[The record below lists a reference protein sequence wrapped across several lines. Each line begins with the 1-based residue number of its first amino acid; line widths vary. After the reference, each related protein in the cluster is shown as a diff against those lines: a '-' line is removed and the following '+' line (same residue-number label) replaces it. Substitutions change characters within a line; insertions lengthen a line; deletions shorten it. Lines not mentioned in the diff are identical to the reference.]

1 MEHSR
6 NRLKHAAFFVGL
18 FIVLFLIIMKRQ
30 TPPYAFLHNQ
40 TLSTE
45 SPPYFTQ
52 FTIPKPDDALSVHAS
67 ALISL
72 PNDNL
77 LSAYF
82 SGTKE
87 GARDVK
93 ISANLFDSK
102 INRWSEAFV
111 ILTKEELSYY
121 SHEYIKKLGNPL
133 LFLHDDKILLFV
145 VGVSM
150 GGWATSKIYQ
160 LESALEPIHFKFVQ
174 KLSLSPFLNLSH
186 LIKNKPLNTTDGG
199 FMLPLYHELATQYP
213 LLLKFDKHNNPRELL
228 RPNALNHQLQPSLTP
243 FKDCAIMAFRNH
255 SLKDSLMLETCKTP
269 TAWQKPMLTNLKNLN
284 DALNLINLNQE
295 LYLIH
300 NPSDSSLRRKE
311 LLLSKLENSNSFK
324 TLKIL
329 DEANEV
335 SYPSYSLNPHF
346 IDIVYTYN
354 RSHIKHIRFNMAYL
368 KSLLK

>member
-1 MEHSR
+1 M
-6 NRLKHAAFFVGL
+6 
-18 FIVLFLIIMKRQ
+18 
-30 TPPYAFLHNQ
+30 HNQ

-52 FTIPKPDDALSVHAS
+52 LTIPKPNDALSVHAS
-67 ALISL
+67 SLINL

-93 ISANLFDSK
+93 ISANLFDGK
-102 INRWSEAFV
+102 TNRWSEAF
-111 ILTKEELSYY
+111 ILLTKEDLSKNA
-121 SHEYIKKLGNPL
+121 HEYIKKLGNPL

-160 LESALEPIHFKFVQ
+160 LESALEPIRFKFVQ

-186 LIKNKPLNTTDGG
+186 LIKNNPLNTTDGG

-213 LLLKFDKHNNPRELL
+213 LLLKFDKQNNPKELL
-228 RPNALNHQLQPSLTP
+228 RPNTLNHQLQPSLTP
-243 FKDCAIMAFRNH
+243 FKDCALMAFRNH
-255 SLKDSLMLETCKTP
+255 SFKNSLMLETCKTP

-284 DALNLINLNQE
+284 DALNLINLNKE

-300 NPSDSSLRRKE
+300 NPSDLSLRRKE

-329 DEANEV
+329 DKADEV
-335 SYPSYSLNPHF
+335 SYPSYSLNPYF

>member
-1 MEHSR
+1 
-6 NRLKHAAFFVGL
+6 
-18 FIVLFLIIMKRQ
+18 
-30 TPPYAFLHNQ
+30 
-40 TLSTE
+40 
-45 SPPYFTQ
+45 
-52 FTIPKPDDALSVHAS
+52 
-67 ALISL
+67 
-72 PNDNL
+72 
-77 LSAYF
+77 
-82 SGTKE
+82 
-87 GARDVK
+87 
-93 ISANLFDSK
+93 
-102 INRWSEAFV
+102 
-111 ILTKEELSYY
+111 
-121 SHEYIKKLGNPL
+121 
-133 LFLHDDKILLFV
+133 
-145 VGVSM
+145 VSM

-160 LESALEPIHFKFVQ
+160 LESALEPIRFKFVQ

-186 LIKNKPLNTTDGG
+186 LIRNKPLNTTDGG

-243 FKDCAIMAFRNH
+243 FKDCALMAFRNY
-255 SLKDSLMLETCKTP
+255 SFKDSLMLETCKTP

-284 DALNLINLNQE
+284 DALNLINLNKE

-300 NPSDSSLRRKE
+300 NPSDLSLRRKE

-329 DEANEV
+329 DKANEV
-335 SYPSYSLNPHF
+335 SYPSYSLNPYF

>member
-1 MEHSR
+1 MTHQIS
-6 NRLKHAAFFVGL
+6 
-18 FIVLFLIIMKRQ
+18 
-30 TPPYAFLHNQ
+30 PYAFMHNQ

-52 FTIPKPDDALSVHAS
+52 LTIPKPDDALSVHAS

-93 ISANLFDSK
+93 INANLFDSK
-102 INRWSEAFV
+102 INRWSEAF
-111 ILTKEELSYY
+111 ILLTKEELSFY

-133 LFLHDDKILLFV
+133 LFLHGDKILLFV

-186 LIKNKPLNTTDGG
+186 LIKNNPLNTTDGG

-243 FKDCAIMAFRNH
+243 FKDCAIMAFRNY
-255 SLKDSLMLETCKTP
+255 SFKDSLMLETCKTP

-284 DALNLINLNQE
+284 DALNLINLNKE

-329 DEANEV
+329 DKADEV
-335 SYPSYSLNPHF
+335 SYPSYSLNSHF

-354 RSHIKHIRFNMAYL
+354 RSHIKHIRFNIAYL

>member
-18 FIVLFLIIMKRQ
+18 FIVLFLIMMKRQ
-30 TPPYAFLHNQ
+30 TPPYAFLHNK
-40 TLSTE
+40 TLSTKN
-45 SPPYFTQ
+45 PPYFTQ

-67 ALISL
+67 VLINL

-93 ISANLFDSK
+93 ISANLFDGK

-111 ILTKEELSYY
+111 ILTKEELSFY

-133 LFLHDDKILLFV
+133 LFLHGDKILLFV

-160 LESALEPIHFKFVQ
+160 LESALEPIHFKFVR

-186 LIKNKPLNTTDGG
+186 LIRNKPLNTTDGG

-243 FKDCAIMAFRNH
+243 FKDCAVMAFRNH
-255 SLKDSLMLETCKTP
+255 SFKDSLMLETCKTP
-269 TAWQKPMLTNLKNLN
+269 TTWQKPMLTNLKNLN
-284 DALNLINLNQE
+284 DALNLINLNKE

-329 DEANEV
+329 DKANEV
-335 SYPSYSLNPHF
+335 SYPSYSLNSHF

>member
-18 FIVLFLIIMKRQ
+18 FIVLLLMIMKRQ

-40 TLSTE
+40 TLSTD

-52 FTIPKPDDALSVHAS
+52 LTIPKPNDALSVHAS

-121 SHEYIKKLGNPL
+121 SREYIKKLGNPL

-186 LIKNKPLNTTDGG
+186 LIRNKPLSTTDGG

-269 TAWQKPMLTNLKNLN
+269 TAWQKPMLTSLKNLN
-284 DALNLINLNQE
+284 DALNLINLNKE

-329 DEANEV
+329 DKANEV
-335 SYPSYSLNPHF
+335 SYPSYSLNSHF

>member
-1 MEHSR
+1 MEPSR

-18 FIVLFLIIMKRQ
+18 FIVLFLIAMKRQ
-30 TPPYAFLHNQ
+30 TPPYAFVHNQ

-45 SPPYFTQ
+45 SFPYFTQ
-52 FTIPKPDDALSVHAS
+52 LTIPKPDDALSVHAS

-102 INRWSEAFV
+102 INRWSEAF
-111 ILTKEELSYY
+111 ILLTKEELSFY

-160 LESALEPIHFKFVQ
+160 LESALEPIRFKFVQ

-199 FMLPLYHELATQYP
+199 FMLPLYHELATQYT
-213 LLLKFDKHNNPRELL
+213 LLLKFDKNNNPRELL

-255 SLKDSLMLETCKTP
+255 SFKDGLMLETCKTP

-284 DALNLINLNQE
+284 DALNLINLNKE

-324 TLKIL
+324 TLKVL
-329 DEANEV
+329 DKANEV

>member
-52 FTIPKPDDALSVHAS
+52 LTIPKPDDALSVHAS
-67 ALISL
+67 ALINL

-102 INRWSEAFV
+102 INRWSEAFI

-186 LIKNKPLNTTDGG
+186 LIRNKPLNATDGG

-255 SLKDSLMLETCKTP
+255 SFKDSLMLETCKTP
-269 TAWQKPMLTNLKNLN
+269 TAWQKPMPTNLKNLN
-284 DALNLINLNQE
+284 DALNLINLNKE

-329 DEANEV
+329 DKANEV
-335 SYPSYSLNPHF
+335 SYPSYSLNSHF

>member
-30 TPPYAFLHNQ
+30 TPPYAFMHNQ
-40 TLSTE
+40 TLSTKN
-45 SPPYFTQ
+45 PPYFTQ
-52 FTIPKPDDALSVHAS
+52 LTIPKPDDALSVHAS
-67 ALISL
+67 ALINL

-102 INRWSEAFV
+102 INRWSEAFI

-160 LESALEPIHFKFVQ
+160 LESALEPIHFKFVR

-186 LIKNKPLNTTDGG
+186 LIRNKPLNTTDGG

-243 FKDCAIMAFRNH
+243 FKDCAVMAFRNH

-284 DALNLINLNQE
+284 DALNLINLNKE

-329 DEANEV
+329 DKANEV
-335 SYPSYSLNPHF
+335 SYPSYSLNSHF

>member
-1 MEHSR
+1 M
-6 NRLKHAAFFVGL
+6 
-18 FIVLFLIIMKRQ
+18 
-30 TPPYAFLHNQ
+30 HNQ

-52 FTIPKPDDALSVHAS
+52 LTIPKPNDALSVHAS
-67 ALISL
+67 ALIGL

-102 INRWSEAFV
+102 INRWSEAFI

-160 LESALEPIHFKFVQ
+160 LESALEPIHFKFVR
-174 KLSLSPFLNLSH
+174 KLSLSSFLNLSH
-186 LIKNKPLNTTDGG
+186 LIRNKPLNTTDGG

-284 DALNLINLNQE
+284 DALNLINLNKE

-329 DEANEV
+329 DKANEV
-335 SYPSYSLNPHF
+335 SYPSYSLNSHF

>member
-6 NRLKHAAFFVGL
+6 NRLKNTAFFVGL
-18 FIVLFLIIMKRQ
+18 FVVLFFIAMTRQ
-30 TPPYAFLHNQ
+30 TPPYAFMHNQ
-40 TLSTE
+40 ALITE
-45 SPPYFTQ
+45 TPPYFTQ
-52 FTIPKPDDALSVHAS
+52 LIIPKPHDALSVHAS
-67 ALISL
+67 TLISL
-72 PNDNL
+72 PNGNL

-93 ISANLFDSK
+93 ISANLFDGKS
-102 INRWSEAFV
+102 NRWSEAF
-111 ILTKEELSYY
+111 ILLTKEELSKNA
-121 SHEYIKKLGNPL
+121 HEYIKKLGNPL
-133 LFLHDDKILLFV
+133 LFLHNDKILLFV

-160 LESALEPIHFKFVQ
+160 FESALEPIDFKFVQ

-186 LIKNKPLNTTDGG
+186 LVRTKPLNTTDGG
-199 FMLPLYHELATQYP
+199 FVLPIYHELATQYP
-213 LLLKFDKHNNPRELL
+213 LLLKFDKHHNPRGLL

-255 SLKDSLMLETCKTP
+255 SFKDHLMLETCKNP
-269 TAWQKPMLTNLKNLN
+269 TTWQKVMPTNFKNL
-284 DALNLINLNQE
+284 DDSLNLLNLNRS

-300 NPSDSSLRRKE
+300 NPSDLSLRRKE
-311 LLLSKLENSNSFK
+311 LLLSKLENTNSFQ

-329 DEANEV
+329 DKANEV
-335 SYPSYSLNPHF
+335 SYPSSSLNPYF

-354 RSHIKHIRFNMAYL
+354 RSSIKHIRFNMAYL
-368 KSLLK
+368 NSLLK

>member
-1 MEHSR
+1 MEPSR
-6 NRLKHAAFFVGL
+6 NRLKNTAFFVGL
-18 FIVLFLIIMKRQ
+18 FIVLFLIAIKHQ
-30 TPPYAFLHNQ
+30 TPPYAFARNQ
-40 TLSTE
+40 TLVTQN
-45 SPPYFTQ
+45 PPYFMQ
-52 FTIPKPDDALSVHAS
+52 LTIPKPDDALSVHAS
-67 ALISL
+67 SLINL

-93 ISANLFDSK
+93 ISANLFDGK
-102 INRWSEAFV
+102 TNRWSEAFT
-111 ILTKEELSYY
+111 ILTKEDLSHH

-160 LESALEPIHFKFVQ
+160 LESALEPIRFKFAR

-213 LLLKFDKHNNPRELL
+213 LLLKFDKQNNPRELL

-255 SLKDSLMLETCKTP
+255 SFKDSLMLETCKTP

-284 DALNLINLNQE
+284 DALNLINLNEE

-300 NPSDSSLRRKE
+300 NPSDLSLRRKE
-311 LLLSKLENSNSFK
+311 LWLSKLENSNSFK
-324 TLKIL
+324 TLKVL
-329 DEANEV
+329 DKANEV
-335 SYPSYSLNPHF
+335 SYPSYSLNLHF

>member
-1 MEHSR
+1 MEPSR

-18 FIVLFLIIMKRQ
+18 FIVLFLIAMKRQ
-30 TPPYAFLHNQ
+30 TPPYAFMRNQ

-45 SPPYFTQ
+45 SPPYFMQ
-52 FTIPKPDDALSVHAS
+52 LTIPKPNDALSVHAS
-67 ALISL
+67 ALINL

-93 ISANLFDSK
+93 ISANLFDGK
-102 INRWSEAFV
+102 TNRWSEAFT
-111 ILTKEELSYY
+111 ILTKEDLSHH

-133 LFLHDDKILLFV
+133 LFLHDNKILLFV

-160 LESALEPIHFKFVQ
+160 LESALEPIRFKFAR

-199 FMLPLYHELATQYP
+199 FVLPLYHELATQYP
-213 LLLKFDKHNNPRELL
+213 LLLKFDKQNNPRELL

-255 SLKDSLMLETCKTP
+255 SFKDSLMLETCKTP

-284 DALNLINLNQE
+284 DALNLINLNEE

-300 NPSDSSLRRKE
+300 NPSDLSLRRKE
-311 LLLSKLENSNSFK
+311 LWLSKLENSNSFK
-324 TLKIL
+324 TLKVL
-329 DEANEV
+329 DKANEV
-335 SYPSYSLNPHF
+335 SYPSYSLNSHF

>member
-1 MEHSR
+1 M
-6 NRLKHAAFFVGL
+6 
-18 FIVLFLIIMKRQ
+18 
-30 TPPYAFLHNQ
+30 HNQ

-45 SPPYFTQ
+45 NPPYFTQ
-52 FTIPKPDDALSVHAS
+52 LTIPKPNDALSVHAS
-67 ALISL
+67 ALISF

-102 INRWSEAFV
+102 INRWSEAF
-111 ILTKEELSYY
+111 ILLTKEELSYY

-160 LESALEPIHFKFVQ
+160 LESALEPIHFKFVR

-186 LIKNKPLNTTDGG
+186 LVRNKPLSTTDGG

-300 NPSDSSLRRKE
+300 NPSDLSLRRKE

-329 DEANEV
+329 DKADEV
-335 SYPSYSLNPHF
+335 SYPSYSLNPYF

>member
-1 MEHSR
+1 MEPSR
-6 NRLKHAAFFVGL
+6 NRLKHAAFFMGL
-18 FIVLFLIIMKRQ
+18 FIVLFLIIMTHQ

-40 TLSTE
+40 TLSTK

-52 FTIPKPDDALSVHAS
+52 LTIPKPDDALSVHAS
-67 ALISL
+67 ALINL

-102 INRWSEAFV
+102 INRWSEAF
-111 ILTKEELSYY
+111 ILLTKEELSFY

-133 LFLHDDKILLFV
+133 LFLHGDKILLFV

-186 LIKNKPLNTTDGG
+186 LIKNNPLNTTDGG

-284 DALNLINLNQE
+284 DALNLINLNKE

-329 DEANEV
+329 DKANEV
-335 SYPSYSLNPHF
+335 SYPSYSLNSHF

>member
-1 MEHSR
+1 MEPSR

-30 TPPYAFLHNQ
+30 TPPYAFTHNQ
-40 TLSTE
+40 TLVTQN
-45 SPPYFTQ
+45 PPYFMQ
-52 FTIPKPDDALSVHAS
+52 LTIPKPNDALSVHAS
-67 ALISL
+67 SLISL

-93 ISANLFDSK
+93 ISANLFDGK
-102 INRWSEAFV
+102 TNRWSEAFT
-111 ILTKEELSYY
+111 ILTKEDLSHH

-133 LFLHDDKILLFV
+133 LFLHDNKILLFV

-160 LESALEPIHFKFVQ
+160 FESALEPIHFKFAR

-199 FMLPLYHELATQYP
+199 FVLPLYHELATQYP
-213 LLLKFDKHNNPRELL
+213 LLLKFDQQNNPRELL
-228 RPNALNHQLQPSLTP
+228 RPNTLNYQLQPSLTP
-243 FKDCAIMAFRNH
+243 FKDCAVMAFRNH
-255 SLKDSLMLETCKTP
+255 SFKDSLMLETCKTP
-269 TAWQKPMLTNLKNLN
+269 TAWQKPTLTNLKNLN
-284 DALNLINLNQE
+284 DALNLINLNEE

-300 NPSDSSLRRKE
+300 NPSDLSLRRKE
-311 LLLSKLENSNSFK
+311 LWLSKLENSNSFK
-324 TLKIL
+324 TLKVL
-329 DEANEV
+329 DKANEV
-335 SYPSYSLNPHF
+335 SYPSYSLNPYF

>member
-1 MEHSR
+1 MEPSR

-30 TPPYAFLHNQ
+30 TPPYAFMHNQ
-40 TLSTE
+40 ALSTQN
-45 SPPYFTQ
+45 PPYFTQ
-52 FTIPKPDDALSVHAS
+52 LTIPKPDDALSVHAS
-67 ALISL
+67 ALINL

-87 GARDVK
+87 GAKDVK
-93 ISANLFDSK
+93 ISANLFDGK
-102 INRWSEAFV
+102 INRWSEAF
-111 ILTKEELSYY
+111 ILLTKEELSKNA
-121 SHEYIKKLGNPL
+121 HEYIKKLGNPL

-160 LESALEPIHFKFVQ
+160 FESALEPIHFKFAR

-213 LLLKFDKHNNPRELL
+213 LLLKFDKQNNPKELL
-228 RPNALNHQLQPSLTP
+228 RPNTLNHQLQPSLTP
-243 FKDCAIMAFRNH
+243 FKDCAVMAFRNH
-255 SLKDSLMLETCKTP
+255 SFKDNIMLETCKTP

-284 DALNLINLNQE
+284 DALNLINLNEE

-300 NPSDSSLRRKE
+300 NPSDLSLRRKE
-311 LLLSKLENSNSFK
+311 LWLSKLENSNSFK
-324 TLKIL
+324 TLKVL
-329 DEANEV
+329 DKANEV
-335 SYPSYSLNPHF
+335 SYPSYSLNSHF

>member
-1 MEHSR
+1 
-6 NRLKHAAFFVGL
+6 
-18 FIVLFLIIMKRQ
+18 MKRQ

-40 TLSTE
+40 TLSTK

-52 FTIPKPDDALSVHAS
+52 LTIPKPNDALSVHAS

-111 ILTKEELSYY
+111 ILTKEELSCY

-160 LESALEPIHFKFVQ
+160 LESALEPIHFKFVR

-186 LIKNKPLNTTDGG
+186 LIRNKPLNTTDGG

-255 SLKDSLMLETCKTP
+255 SFKDSLMLETCKTP

-284 DALNLINLNQE
+284 DALNLINLNKE

-329 DEANEV
+329 DKANEV
-335 SYPSYSLNPHF
+335 SYPSYSLNSHF

>member
-1 MEHSR
+1 
-6 NRLKHAAFFVGL
+6 
-18 FIVLFLIIMKRQ
+18 RQ
-30 TPPYAFLHNQ
+30 
-40 TLSTE
+40 
-45 SPPYFTQ
+45 
-52 FTIPKPDDALSVHAS
+52 
-67 ALISL
+67 
-72 PNDNL
+72 
-77 LSAYF
+77 
-82 SGTKE
+82 
-87 GARDVK
+87 
-93 ISANLFDSK
+93 
-102 INRWSEAFV
+102 
-111 ILTKEELSYY
+111 
-121 SHEYIKKLGNPL
+121 
-133 LFLHDDKILLFV
+133 
-145 VGVSM
+145 SM

-160 LESALEPIHFKFVQ
+160 LESTLEPIHFKFVQ

-243 FKDCAIMAFRNH
+243 FKDCALMAFRNH
-255 SLKDSLMLETCKTP
+255 SFKDSLMLETCKTP

-284 DALNLINLNQE
+284 DALNLINLNKE

-300 NPSDSSLRRKE
+300 NPSDLSLRRKE

-329 DEANEV
+329 DKADEV
-335 SYPSYSLNPHF
+335 SYPSYSLNSHF

>member
-1 MEHSR
+1 
-6 NRLKHAAFFVGL
+6 
-18 FIVLFLIIMKRQ
+18 MKRQ
-30 TPPYAFLHNQ
+30 TPPYAFVHNQ
-40 TLSTE
+40 TLLTK

-52 FTIPKPDDALSVHAS
+52 LTIPKPNDALSVHAS
-67 ALISL
+67 TLINL

-102 INRWSEAFV
+102 INRWSEAFI

-160 LESALEPIHFKFVQ
+160 LESALEPIHFKFVR

-186 LIKNKPLNTTDGG
+186 LVRNKPLNTTDGG

-243 FKDCAIMAFRNH
+243 FKDCALMAFRNH
-255 SLKDSLMLETCKTP
+255 SFKDNLMLETCKTP

-284 DALNLINLNQE
+284 DALNLINLNKE

-300 NPSDSSLRRKE
+300 NPSDLSLRRKE

-329 DEANEV
+329 DKADEV
-335 SYPSYSLNPHF
+335 SYPSYSLNPYF

>member
-30 TPPYAFLHNQ
+30 TPPYAFARNQ
-40 TLSTE
+40 TLVTQN
-45 SPPYFTQ
+45 PPYFTQ
-52 FTIPKPDDALSVHAS
+52 LTIPKPNDALSVHAS
-67 ALISL
+67 ALINL

-102 INRWSEAFV
+102 INRWSEAFI

-133 LFLHDDKILLFV
+133 LFLHGDKILLFV

-243 FKDCAIMAFRNH
+243 FKDCAVMAFRNH
-255 SLKDSLMLETCKTP
+255 SFKDSLMLETCKTP

-284 DALNLINLNQE
+284 DALNLINLNEE

-329 DEANEV
+329 DKANEV
-335 SYPSYSLNPHF
+335 SYPSYSLNSHF

>member
-1 MEHSR
+1 MEPSR

-18 FIVLFLIIMKRQ
+18 FIVLFLIAMKRQ
-30 TPPYAFLHNQ
+30 TPPYAFMHNQ
-40 TLSTE
+40 TLVTQN
-45 SPPYFTQ
+45 PPYFMQ
-52 FTIPKPDDALSVHAS
+52 LTIPKPNDALSVHAS
-67 ALISL
+67 SLINL

-93 ISANLFDSK
+93 ISANLFDGK
-102 INRWSEAFV
+102 TNRWSEAFT
-111 ILTKEELSYY
+111 ILTKEDLSHH

-133 LFLHDDKILLFV
+133 LFLHDNKILLFV

-160 LESALEPIHFKFVQ
+160 LESALEPIRFKFAR

-186 LIKNKPLNTTDGG
+186 LIKNKPLSTTDGG

-213 LLLKFDKHNNPRELL
+213 LLLKFDQQNNPRELL
-228 RPNALNHQLQPSLTP
+228 RPNTLNHQLQPSLTP
-243 FKDCAIMAFRNH
+243 FKDCAVMAFRNH
-255 SLKDSLMLETCKTP
+255 SFKDSLMLETCKTP

-284 DALNLINLNQE
+284 DALNLINLNEE

-300 NPSDSSLRRKE
+300 NPSDLSLRRKE
-311 LLLSKLENSNSFK
+311 LWLSKLENSNSFK
-324 TLKIL
+324 TLKVL
-329 DEANEV
+329 DKANEV
-335 SYPSYSLNPHF
+335 SYPSYGLNPHF

>member
-1 MEHSR
+1 MEPSR
-6 NRLKHAAFFVGL
+6 NRLKHATFFVGL
-18 FIVLFLIIMKRQ
+18 FIVLFLIAMKRQ
-30 TPPYAFLHNQ
+30 TPPYAFMRNQ

-52 FTIPKPDDALSVHAS
+52 LTIPKPNNALSVHAS

-93 ISANLFDSK
+93 ISANLFDNK
-102 INRWSEAFV
+102 TNRWSEAFI
-111 ILTKEELSYY
+111 ILTKEDLSHH

-133 LFLHDDKILLFV
+133 LFLHDNKILLFV

-160 LESALEPIHFKFVQ
+160 FESALEPIRFKFAR

-213 LLLKFDKHNNPRELL
+213 LLLKFDKQNNPRELL
-228 RPNALNHQLQPSLTP
+228 RPN
-243 FKDCAIMAFRNH
+243 
-255 SLKDSLMLETCKTP
+255 
-269 TAWQKPMLTNLKNLN
+269 
-284 DALNLINLNQE
+284 
-295 LYLIH
+295 
-300 NPSDSSLRRKE
+300 
-311 LLLSKLENSNSFK
+311 
-324 TLKIL
+324 
-329 DEANEV
+329 
-335 SYPSYSLNPHF
+335 
-346 IDIVYTYN
+346 
-354 RSHIKHIRFNMAYL
+354 
-368 KSLLK
+368 

>member
-1 MEHSR
+1 MEPSR

-30 TPPYAFLHNQ
+30 TPPYAFMHSQ

-52 FTIPKPDDALSVHAS
+52 LTIPKPNDALSVHAS
-67 ALISL
+67 ALINL

-102 INRWSEAFV
+102 INRWSEAFI
-111 ILTKEELSYY
+111 ILTKEELSHH

-133 LFLHDDKILLFV
+133 LFLHDNKILLFV

-160 LESALEPIHFKFVQ
+160 LESALEPIHFKFAR

-213 LLLKFDKHNNPRELL
+213 LLLKFDKQNNPKELL

-255 SLKDSLMLETCKTP
+255 SFKDSLMLETCKTP
-269 TAWQKPMLTNLKNLN
+269 TIWQKPMLTNLKNLN
-284 DALNLINLNQE
+284 DALNLINLNKE
-295 LYLIH
+295 LFLIH

-311 LLLSKLENSNSFK
+311 LLLSKLENPNSFK

-329 DEANEV
+329 DKADEV
-335 SYPSYSLNPHF
+335 SYPSYSLNSHF

-368 KSLLK
+368 KTLLK

>member
-1 MEHSR
+1 MEPSR
-6 NRLKHAAFFVGL
+6 NLLKHAVFFVGL
-18 FIVLFLIIMKRQ
+18 FIVLFLIAMKRQ
-30 TPPYAFLHNQ
+30 TPPYAFVRSQ
-40 TLSTE
+40 TLVTQN
-45 SPPYFTQ
+45 PPYFMQ
-52 FTIPKPDDALSVHAS
+52 LTIPKPNDALSVHAS
-67 ALISL
+67 SLINLS
-72 PNDNL
+72 NDNL

-102 INRWSEAFV
+102 TNRWSEAFT
-111 ILTKEELSYY
+111 ILTKEDLSRH

-150 GGWATSKIYQ
+150 GGWAISKIYQ
-160 LESALEPIHFKFVQ
+160 LESALEPIRFKFAR

-199 FMLPLYHELATQYP
+199 FVLPLYHELATQYP
-213 LLLKFDKHNNPRELL
+213 LLLKFDKQNNPRELL

-255 SLKDSLMLETCKTP
+255 SFKDSLMLETCKTP

-284 DALNLINLNQE
+284 DALNLINLNKE

-300 NPSDSSLRRKE
+300 NPSDLSLRRKE

-324 TLKIL
+324 TLKVL
-329 DEANEV
+329 DKANEV
-335 SYPSYSLNPHF
+335 SYPSYSLNSHF

>member
-1 MEHSR
+1 MEPSR
-6 NRLKHAAFFVGL
+6 NRLKNTAFFVGL

-30 TPPYAFLHNQ
+30 TPPYAFTRNQ
-40 TLSTE
+40 ALVTQN
-45 SPPYFTQ
+45 PPYFTQ
-52 FTIPKPDDALSVHAS
+52 LTIPKPNDALSTHAS
-67 ALISL
+67 SLIGL

-102 INRWSEAFV
+102 TNRWSEAFI
-111 ILTKEELSYY
+111 ILTKEELSHH

-133 LFLHDDKILLFV
+133 LFLHDNKILLFV

-160 LESALEPIHFKFVQ
+160 FESALEPIHFRFVR

-186 LIKNKPLNTTDGG
+186 SVRNKPLNTTDGG

-213 LLLKFDKHNNPRELL
+213 LLLKFDQQNNPRELL
-228 RPNALNHQLQPSLTP
+228 RPNTLNHQLQPSLTP
-243 FKDCAIMAFRNH
+243 FKDCAVMAFRNH
-255 SLKDSLMLETCKTP
+255 SFKDNLMLETCKTP
-269 TAWQKPMLTNLKNLN
+269 TAWQKPISTNLKNL
-284 DALNLINLNQE
+284 DDSLNLLNLNGI

-300 NPSDSSLRRKE
+300 NPSDLSLRRKE
-311 LLLSKLENSNSFK
+311 LWLSKLENSNSFK
-324 TLKIL
+324 TLKVL
-329 DEANEV
+329 DKANEV
-335 SYPSYSLNPHF
+335 SYPSYSLNPRF

-368 KSLLK
+368 NSLLK

>member
-1 MEHSR
+1 
-6 NRLKHAAFFVGL
+6 
-18 FIVLFLIIMKRQ
+18 
-30 TPPYAFLHNQ
+30 
-40 TLSTE
+40 
-45 SPPYFTQ
+45 
-52 FTIPKPDDALSVHAS
+52 TIPKPNDALSVHAS
-67 ALISL
+67 SLISL

-102 INRWSEAFV
+102 INRWSEAFI
-111 ILTKEELSYY
+111 ILTKEELSHY

-160 LESALEPIHFKFVQ
+160 LESALEPIHFKFAR

-213 LLLKFDKHNNPRELL
+213 LLLKFDKQNNPKELL

-243 FKDCAIMAFRNH
+243 
-255 SLKDSLMLETCKTP
+255 
-269 TAWQKPMLTNLKNLN
+269 
-284 DALNLINLNQE
+284 
-295 LYLIH
+295 
-300 NPSDSSLRRKE
+300 
-311 LLLSKLENSNSFK
+311 
-324 TLKIL
+324 
-329 DEANEV
+329 
-335 SYPSYSLNPHF
+335 
-346 IDIVYTYN
+346 
-354 RSHIKHIRFNMAYL
+354 
-368 KSLLK
+368 

>member
-1 MEHSR
+1 
-6 NRLKHAAFFVGL
+6 
-18 FIVLFLIIMKRQ
+18 I
-30 TPPYAFLHNQ
+30 
-40 TLSTE
+40 
-45 SPPYFTQ
+45 
-52 FTIPKPDDALSVHAS
+52 
-67 ALISL
+67 
-72 PNDNL
+72 
-77 LSAYF
+77 
-82 SGTKE
+82 
-87 GARDVK
+87 
-93 ISANLFDSK
+93 
-102 INRWSEAFV
+102 
-111 ILTKEELSYY
+111 ILTKEELSHH

-160 LESALEPIHFKFVQ
+160 FESALEPIHFKFAR

-213 LLLKFDKHNNPRELL
+213 LLLKFDKQNNPRELL

-255 SLKDSLMLETCKTP
+255 SFKDSLMLETCKTP
-269 TAWQKPMLTNLKNLN
+269 TAWQKPISTNLKNL
-284 DALNLINLNQE
+284 DDSLNLLNLNGI

-300 NPSDSSLRRKE
+300 NPSDLSLRRKE
-311 LLLSKLENSNSFK
+311 LWLSKLENSNSFK
-324 TLKIL
+324 TLKVL
-329 DEANEV
+329 DKADEV
-335 SYPSYSLNPHF
+335 SYPSYSLNSHF

>member
-1 MEHSR
+1 M
-6 NRLKHAAFFVGL
+6 
-18 FIVLFLIIMKRQ
+18 
-30 TPPYAFLHNQ
+30 HNQ

-52 FTIPKPDDALSVHAS
+52 LTIPKPNDALSVHAS
-67 ALISL
+67 ALINL

-93 ISANLFDSK
+93 ISANLFDGK
-102 INRWSEAFV
+102 INRWSEAFI

-186 LIKNKPLNTTDGG
+186 LVRNKPLNTTDGG

-243 FKDCAIMAFRNH
+243 FKDCAIMAFRNY
-255 SLKDSLMLETCKTP
+255 SFKDNLMLETCKTP

-284 DALNLINLNQE
+284 DALNLITLNKE

-329 DEANEV
+329 DKANEV
-335 SYPSYSLNPHF
+335 SYPSYSLNSHF

>member
-1 MEHSR
+1 
-6 NRLKHAAFFVGL
+6 
-18 FIVLFLIIMKRQ
+18 MKRQ
-30 TPPYAFLHNQ
+30 TPPYAFTPNQ
-40 TLSTE
+40 TLVTQ

-52 FTIPKPDDALSVHAS
+52 LTIPKPNDALSVHAS
-67 ALISL
+67 ALINL

-102 INRWSEAFV
+102 INRWSEAF
-111 ILTKEELSYY
+111 ILLTKEELSHS

-160 LESALEPIHFKFVQ
+160 LESALEPIRFKFVQ

-213 LLLKFDKHNNPRELL
+213 LLLKFDKQNNPRELL

-255 SLKDSLMLETCKTP
+255 SFKDSLMLETCKTP
-269 TAWQKPMLTNLKNLN
+269 TIWQKPMLTNLKNLN
-284 DALNLINLNQE
+284 DALNLINLNKE

-300 NPSDSSLRRKE
+300 NSSDSSLRRKE
-311 LLLSKLENSNSFK
+311 LLLSKLENPNSFK

-329 DEANEV
+329 DKANEV
-335 SYPSYSLNPHF
+335 SYPSYSLNSHF

>member
-1 MEHSR
+1 MEPSR

-18 FIVLFLIIMKRQ
+18 FIVLFLMIMKRQ

-40 TLSTE
+40 TLSTK

-52 FTIPKPDDALSVHAS
+52 LTIPKPNDALSVHAS
-67 ALISL
+67 ALINL

-160 LESALEPIHFKFVQ
+160 LESALEPIHFKFVR

-186 LIKNKPLNTTDGG
+186 LVRNKPLNTTDGG

-243 FKDCAIMAFRNH
+243 FKDCAIMAFRNY
-255 SLKDSLMLETCKTP
+255 SFKDNLMLETCKTP

-284 DALNLINLNQE
+284 DALNLINLNKE

-329 DEANEV
+329 DKANEV
-335 SYPSYSLNPHF
+335 SYPSYSLNSHF

>member
-1 MEHSR
+1 M
-6 NRLKHAAFFVGL
+6 
-18 FIVLFLIIMKRQ
+18 
-30 TPPYAFLHNQ
+30 
-40 TLSTE
+40 
-45 SPPYFTQ
+45 
-52 FTIPKPDDALSVHAS
+52 HAS
-67 ALISL
+67 SLISL

-102 INRWSEAFV
+102 TNRWSEAFT
-111 ILTKEELSYY
+111 ILTKEELSKNA
-121 SHEYIKKLGNPL
+121 HEYIKKLGNPL
-133 LFLHDDKILLFV
+133 LFLHDNKILLFV

-160 LESALEPIHFKFVQ
+160 LESALEPIRFKFVQ

-228 RPNALNHQLQPSLTP
+228 RPNALNYQLQPSLTP
-243 FKDCAIMAFRNH
+243 FKDCAVMAFRNH
-255 SLKDSLMLETCKTP
+255 SFKDSLMLETCKTP
-269 TAWQKPMLTNLKNLN
+269 TIWQKPMLTNLKNLN
-284 DALNLINLNQE
+284 DALNLINLNKE
-295 LYLIH
+295 LFLIH
-300 NPSDSSLRRKE
+300 NPSDLSLRRKE

-329 DEANEV
+329 DKADEV
-335 SYPSYSLNPHF
+335 SYPSYSLNSHF

-368 KSLLK
+368 KSFLK

>member
-1 MEHSR
+1 MEPSR

-18 FIVLFLIIMKRQ
+18 FIVSFLIIMKHQ
-30 TPPYAFLHNQ
+30 TPPYAFVHNQ
-40 TLSTE
+40 TLVTQN
-45 SPPYFTQ
+45 PPYFMQ
-52 FTIPKPDDALSVHAS
+52 LTIPKPNDALSVHAS
-67 ALISL
+67 SLINL

-87 GARDVK
+87 GAKDVK
-93 ISANLFDSK
+93 ISANLFDGK
-102 INRWSEAFV
+102 TNRWSEAFT
-111 ILTKEELSYY
+111 ILTKEELSKNA
-121 SHEYIKKLGNPL
+121 HEYIKKLGNPL

-160 LESALEPIHFKFVQ
+160 LESALEPIRFKFAR

-213 LLLKFDKHNNPRELL
+213 LLLKFDKQNNPRELL
-228 RPNALNHQLQPSLTP
+228 RPNTLNHQLQPSLTP

-255 SLKDSLMLETCKTP
+255 SFKDSLMLETCKTP
-269 TAWQKPMLTNLKNLN
+269 TAWQKPTLTNLKNLN
-284 DALNLINLNQE
+284 DALNLINLNKE

-300 NPSDSSLRRKE
+300 NPSDLSLRRKE

-324 TLKIL
+324 TLKVL
-329 DEANEV
+329 DKANEV

-354 RSHIKHIRFNMAYL
+354 RSHIKHIRFNMDYL

>member
-18 FIVLFLIIMKRQ
+18 FIVLFLMIMKRQ
-30 TPPYAFLHNQ
+30 TPPYAFMHNQ
-40 TLSTE
+40 TLSTK

-52 FTIPKPDDALSVHAS
+52 LTIPKPDDALSVHAS
-67 ALISL
+67 TLINL
-72 PNDNL
+72 PNNNL

-102 INRWSEAFV
+102 INRWSEAF
-111 ILTKEELSYY
+111 ILLTKEELSYY

-160 LESALEPIHFKFVQ
+160 LESALEPIRFKFVQ

-186 LIKNKPLNTTDGG
+186 LIRNKPLSTTDGG

-228 RPNALNHQLQPSLTP
+228 RPNTLNHQLQPSLTP
-243 FKDCAIMAFRNH
+243 FKDCALMAFRNH
-255 SLKDSLMLETCKTP
+255 SFKDSLMLETCKTP

-284 DALNLINLNQE
+284 DALNLINLNKE

-329 DEANEV
+329 DKADEV
-335 SYPSYSLNPHF
+335 SYPSYSLNPYF

>member
-1 MEHSR
+1 MEPSR

-30 TPPYAFLHNQ
+30 TPPYAFTRNQ
-40 TLSTE
+40 TLVTQN
-45 SPPYFTQ
+45 PPYFTQ
-52 FTIPKPDDALSVHAS
+52 LTIPKPNDALSVHAS
-67 ALISL
+67 SLINL

-102 INRWSEAFV
+102 INRWSEAFT
-111 ILTKEELSYY
+111 ILTKEELSFY

-133 LFLHDDKILLFV
+133 LFLHDNKILLFV

-160 LESALEPIHFKFVQ
+160 LESALEPIHFKFVR

-186 LIKNKPLNTTDGG
+186 LVRNKPLNTTDGG

-243 FKDCAIMAFRNH
+243 FKDCAVMAFRNH

-284 DALNLINLNQE
+284 DALNLINLNKE

-329 DEANEV
+329 DKANEV
-335 SYPSYSLNPHF
+335 SYPSYSLNSHF

>member
-1 MEHSR
+1 MEPSR

-18 FIVLFLIIMKRQ
+18 FIVLFLIAMKRQ

-52 FTIPKPDDALSVHAS
+52 LTIPKPNDALSVHAS
-67 ALISL
+67 ALINL

-102 INRWSEAFV
+102 INRWSEAF
-111 ILTKEELSYY
+111 ILLTKEELSKNA
-121 SHEYIKKLGNPL
+121 HEYIKKLGNPL

-160 LESALEPIHFKFVQ
+160 LESALEPIRFKFAR

-213 LLLKFDKHNNPRELL
+213 LLLKFDKQNNPRELL

-255 SLKDSLMLETCKTP
+255 SFKDSLMLETCKTP
-269 TAWQKPMLTNLKNLN
+269 TAWKKPTLTNLKNLN
-284 DALNLINLNQE
+284 DALNLINLNEE

-300 NPSDSSLRRKE
+300 NPSDLSLRRKE
-311 LLLSKLENSNSFK
+311 LLLSKLENPNSFK

-329 DEANEV
+329 DKADEV
-335 SYPSYSLNPHF
+335 SYPSYSLNSHF

>member
-1 MEHSR
+1 MEPSR

-18 FIVLFLIIMKRQ
+18 FIVSFLIIMKRQ
-30 TPPYAFLHNQ
+30 TPPYAFTHNQ
-40 TLSTE
+40 TLVTQT
-45 SPPYFTQ
+45 PPYFTQ
-52 FTIPKPDDALSVHAS
+52 LTIPKPNDALSVHAS
-67 ALISL
+67 SLISL

-93 ISANLFDSK
+93 ISANLFDGK
-102 INRWSEAFV
+102 INRWSEAFI
-111 ILTKEELSYY
+111 ILTKEELSHY

-160 LESALEPIHFKFVQ
+160 LESALEPIRFKFAR

-186 LIKNKPLNTTDGG
+186 LIKNNPLNTTDGG

-213 LLLKFDKHNNPRELL
+213 LLLKFDQQNNPRELL
-228 RPNALNHQLQPSLTP
+228 RPNALNYQLQPSLTP

-255 SLKDSLMLETCKTP
+255 SFKDSLMLETCKTP
-269 TAWQKPMLTNLKNLN
+269 TIWQKPMLTNLKNLN
-284 DALNLINLNQE
+284 DALNLINLNKE
-295 LYLIH
+295 LFLIH
-300 NPSDSSLRRKE
+300 NPSDLSLRRKE
-311 LLLSKLENSNSFK
+311 LLLSKLENPNSFK

-329 DEANEV
+329 DKADEV